1 MTEAPARAQLIA
13 ALVAQVQVLA
23 LASDR
28 IGTAFASQH
37 DLHTTDF
44 RALTA
49 IHRAE
54 RAGQP
59 LTARQLADQL
69 QVSPAAVTYL
79 VDRLTASGHVH
90 RDADPT
96 DRRRV
101 LLRFGDHGREVA
113 GAFFGPLGQA
123 HAEAMASY
131 SEDDLATCLRFLHD
145 VNASLDHFHRGLI
158 HEAPPSPTSTTGE

>member
-13 ALVAQVQVLA
+13 ALASQVQALA

-49 IHRAE
+49 IYRAE

-59 LTARQLADQL
+59 LTARRLAEQL
-69 QVSPAAVTYL
+69 QVSPGAVTYL
-79 VDRLTASGHVH
+79 VDRLAATGHVH
-90 RDADPT
+90 RDADPS

-101 LLRFGDHGREVA
+101 LLRIGDHGMEIA

-123 HAEAMASY
+123 HADAMASY
-131 SEDDLATCLRFLHD
+131 SDEDLTTCLRFLSD
-145 VNASLDHFHRGLI
+145 VNDSLTHFHEGLRAT
-158 HEAPPSPTSTTGE
+158 E